1 MYSFPYFS
9 FLYLYVLLCKLRFSK
24 YRRDVEWMM
33 EFQQVARIATWRPW
47 NKQVVSEVT
56 SWNEMF
62 FCILKRKKN
71 VVWWNKLKWLLNVF
85 HHNMKLYCLGM
96 GIKELSLKGS
106 GSVWRCN
113 KSNKV
118 LQHSPV
124 LLILY
129 HINKVAAVWLILA
142 IEQKIKSFKF
152 CLHLHRR
159 IKYVKLACFNNYKC
173 FRQLRSPPHRLS
185 LIVHHT

>member
-1 MYSFPYFS
+1 VEWRNENKNRWNMVLKQMKIFHSFISLFHSLSALS
-9 FLYLYVLLCKLRFSK
+9 FIISLYHSFISLVHSIWIFIEIF
-24 YRRDVEWMM
+24 VEWMT

-56 SWNEMF
+56 SWNETF
-62 FCILKRKKN
+62 SVLWKEKKN

-85 HHNMKLYCLGM
+85 HHIMKLYCLGM
-96 GIKELSLKGS
+96 GIKELSLNGS
-106 GSVWRCN
+106 GSVWQCN

-129 HINKVAAVWLILA
+129 HILQENIM
-142 IEQKIKSFKF
+142 IKGT
-152 CLHLHRR
+152 
-159 IKYVKLACFNNYKC
+159 
-173 FRQLRSPPHRLS
+173 Q
-185 LIVHHT
+185 

>member
-1 MYSFPYFS
+1 MNYLYFDFYVFLSVFS
-9 FLYLYVLLCKLRFSK
+9 FLYLYVLFCKLRFSK
-24 YRRDVEWMM
+24 YRRDVEWMT
-33 EFQQVARIATWRPW
+33 EFQPAARIATWRPW

-56 SWNEMF
+56 SWNETF
-62 FCILKRKKN
+62 FCTLERRKN

-96 GIKELSLKGS
+96 GIKELSSKGS

-113 KSNKV
+113 SLNKV

-129 HINKVAAVWLILA
+129 HSGGSYGTGIYARYP
-142 IEQKIKSFKF
+142 EDKSK
-152 CLHLHRR
+152 
-159 IKYVKLACFNNYKC
+159 KL
-173 FRQLRSPPHRLS
+173 
-185 LIVHHT
+185 